1 MVVELLCQGESLGW
15 RDKSCCMGHNSGGS
29 TVAEV
34 ELVKNADMTCAEAG
48 TAGAQS
54 EQGTYTL
61 AVDNQI
67 GDNTGQEDNSDCN
80 AFEGTIAEEYT
91 AGTLTVATGLTP
103 VVGLAG
109 QFCDM
114 VALA

>member
-34 ELVKNADMTCAEAG
+34 ELVKNAGMTCAEAG
-48 TAGAQS
+48 TAGEQS
-54 EQGTYTL
+54 EQGTYML

-80 AFEGTIAEEYT
+80 VFEGRIVVEYT
-91 AGTLTVATGLTP
+91 AGTRTVEIGLTLA
-103 VVGLAG
+103 VGLAG

-114 VALA
+114 VAQA

>member
-1 MVVELLCQGESLGW
+1 
-15 RDKSCCMGHNSGGS
+15 MGHNSGGS

-67 GDNTGQEDNSDCN
+67 GDNTGQEDNSDCSV
-80 AFEGTIAEEYT
+80 FEGTIAEEYT
-91 AGTLTVATGLTP
+91 AGTLTAATGLTP